1 MKFKRYS
8 KFADG
13 HTKLSEEGKVDN
25 KGRTIHSISYFGTG
39 ELGTEKRVEFDEA
52 NHIVKSYI
60 KFANK
65 ETTDVSI
72 AMYKDY
78 PYGEQLVYELY
89 GSVENG
95 EFITEE
101 STYEYDKYGVVWL
114 HRKFND
120 SGNCNERRFV
130 KYSEEKNTI
139 VTILVSKPFY
149 SLSNEEAEALSEED
163 KCYGYEVI
171 IYDKRINEILYHKYS
186 DKINGLTYKYK
197 IECGKYERVI
207 TDGDSVATTIYDAN
221 DNVIYDAREH
231 TVKNDN
237 GETKTYRTT
246 TSYEYDKNN
255 FLKRIIYDNNYY
267 KSKPEYKLVECY
279 YEYEEEKEED

>member
-39 ELGTEKRVEFDEA
+39 EVGAEKRVEFDDV
-52 NHIVKSYI
+52 NNMVKSYI
-60 KFANK
+60 KLANGAA
-65 ETTDVSI
+65 TDFSI
-72 AMYKDY
+72 AMYKEY
-78 PYGEQLVYELY
+78 PYGEQLVYEMY
-89 GSVENG
+89 SSIEEWEINV
-95 EFITEE
+95 EE
-101 STYEYDKYGVVWL
+101 SIYEYDKYGVVCL
-114 HRKFND
+114 HRKFSD
-120 SGNCNERRFV
+120 SGSYNERRFV
-130 KYSEEKNTI
+130 KYCEEKNTI
-139 VTILVSKPFY
+139 VTILVSKTFY
-149 SLSNEEAEALSEED
+149 SLSDEEADALSEED
-163 KCYGYEVI
+163 KCYGYEII
-171 IYDKRINEILYHKYS
+171 IYDKRINKILYHKYS
-186 DKINGLTYKYK
+186 EINGLTYKYK

-207 TDGDSVATTIYDAN
+207 TDGDSVTTTIYDAN
-221 DNVIYDAREH
+221 DNVIYDSHEY

-237 GETKTYRTT
+237 GETKTYKTS